1 MMGTKGAAVVFGRLL
16 SGGGRASAAT
26 ADEKVCNKKEIKH
39 KNIKMKK
46 KKKQEEK
53 RVCASILIFIY
64 FKTQKK
70 KKGFKVKKRKRIYI
84 SRDLTG

>member
-16 SGGGRASAAT
+16 NGGGRASAAT

-46 KKKQEEK
+46 KKKKQEEK
-53 RVCASILIFIY
+53 RVCASILIFLYILRPRRR
-64 FKTQKK
+64 
-70 KKGFKVKKRKRIYI
+70 RKDSKLRKEREYI
-84 SRDLTG
+84 SAVT